1 MDPNC
6 GSLWDNSVYFYLP
19 ISIEGIDL
27 KIDEDNEDGNL
38 IAILGKFVYMKK
50 ENTMDSKKPLIVLKY
65 G

>member
-19 ISIEGIDL
+19 ISIEGRL